1 MMPFYQPFKYQCILH
16 MKFEKKIKMIIK
28 EMAFII
34 IFYAPAT
41 VDLQQPCIIRRDIFK
56 TKKYIQS
63 KTWSVCGGKL
73 KIKKSKALKYLKFIM
88 TGIVTG
94 AANGLFGSG
103 GGTIAVPAM
112 IFLLDAEEHK
122 AHATAISIILPLTFA
137 SAFYY
142 ISNNYVDWGLTLKV
156 MLGGIVGGYI
166 GAGLLKI
173 CPGNLLRKIFAA
185 FMILA
190 AFRMIL

>member
-1 MMPFYQPFKYQCILH
+1 
-16 MKFEKKIKMIIK
+16 MKR
-28 EMAFII
+28 
-34 IFYAPAT
+34 
-41 VDLQQPCIIRRDIFK
+41 Q
-56 TKKYIQS
+56 
-63 KTWSVCGGKL
+63 
-73 KIKKSKALKYLKFIM
+73 KSKVIKYVKCIVIGIA
-88 TGIVTG
+88 TGV
-94 AANGLFGSG
+94 ANGLFGSG

-122 AHATAISIILPLTFA
+122 AHATAISIILPLTIT
-137 SAFYY
+137 SAFFY
-142 ISNNYVDWGLTLKV
+142 ISGNYVDWTLTVKV

-166 GAGLLKI
+166 GARLLKI